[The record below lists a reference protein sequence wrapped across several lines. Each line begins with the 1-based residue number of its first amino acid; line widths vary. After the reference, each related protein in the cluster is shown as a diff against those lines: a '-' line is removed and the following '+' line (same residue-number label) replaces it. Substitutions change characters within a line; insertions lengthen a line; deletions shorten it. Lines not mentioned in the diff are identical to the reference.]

1 MYANQYQHEH
11 QVKTVIATYHHDA
24 IRAEKIR
31 PAHTNHRRRIR
42 AVDTLR
48 TSVRSLFT
56 TAGDHMNQRP
66 VSRPALVNTPS
77 DKALIA

>member
-31 PAHTNHRRRIR
+31 LAHTDHRRRTR
-42 AVDTLR
+42 AVETLR
-48 TSVRSLFT
+48 TSVRSLFA
-56 TAGDHMNQRP
+56 TAGDHMSQQP
-66 VSRPALVNTPS
+66 VSRPAMVNTPS
-77 DKALIA
+77 DKVLIA

>member
-1 MYANQYQHEH
+1 MYASQYQHEH
-11 QVKTVIATYHHDA
+11 QVKTIIAKYHHDA
-24 IRAEKIR
+24 IQAEKIR
-31 PAHTNHRRRIR
+31 LVHSDQRRRTRGIE
-42 AVDTLR
+42 TLR

-56 TAGDHMNQRP
+56 TAGDHMSQQP